1 MASKNKLKQELRDL
15 EKFVNGH
22 TMNRFPFILIG
33 ILFLLFVMYVVYYN
47 ISIQQTYSPQWLLIF
62 LPFYFI
68 AIISYT

>member
-1 MASKNKLKQELRDL
+1 MASKNKLKQELRVL

-47 ISIQQTYSPQWLLIF
+47 ISIQQTYSPQWLLIL